1 VWLQPDAVKAAAQGL
16 SPRTIEMLM
25 NVAANAPLDADVSS
39 ATSCPTCGR
48 ALSRTG
54 LNGIVV
60 EHCPEHGTFFD
71 RGTLVRVSGARSAAA
86 SAARPPPGA
95 PVGFAAPPPMP
106 MASSEPLPLAGQA
119 FHAPA
124 RTSGTAIAGLVFAFL
139 CPVIGLVIAWKAQ
152 RQIEMSGG
160 RLKGGGLAT
169 AGMVI
174 SISNI
179 VVAILLR
186 LRS

>member
-1 VWLQPDAVKAAAQGL
+1 VWLEPDAATVAAQGL

-25 NVAANAPLDADVSS
+25 SVAANAPLDADPSS
-39 ATSCPTCGR
+39 PASCPTCGGT
-48 ALSRTG
+48 LSRTG

-86 SAARPPPGA
+86 NAARPLPGA
-95 PVGFAAPPPMP
+95 PAGFAAPPPMSAMP
-106 MASSEPLPLAGQA
+106 SDQLPLAERA

-139 CPVIGLVIAWKAQ
+139 CPIIGLVIAWKAQ
-152 RQIEMSGG
+152 REIEMSGG
-160 RLKGGGLAT
+160 RLKGQGLAT
-169 AGMVI
+169 AGIVI
-174 SISNI
+174 SILNM
-179 VVAILLR
+179 VVGILMR